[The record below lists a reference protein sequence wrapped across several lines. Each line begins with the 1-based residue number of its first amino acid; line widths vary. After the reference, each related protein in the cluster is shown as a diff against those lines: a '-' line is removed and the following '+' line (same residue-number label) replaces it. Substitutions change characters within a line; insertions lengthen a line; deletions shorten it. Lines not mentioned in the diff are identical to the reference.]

1 MNRVVI
7 GTYPICNTASLNI
20 YEINCA
26 NDRVLAGINNN
37 RPYWHKIRVVYS
49 LNTGV
54 TDFGFNFGG
63 DFISFSSVLRI

>member
-7 GTYPICNTASLNI
+7 GTYPICNTTSLNI
-20 YEINCA
+20 YEIDCA

>member
-20 YEINCA
+20 YEIDCA

>member
-20 YEINCA
+20 YEIDCA
-26 NDRVLAGINNN
+26 NDRVIAGINNN